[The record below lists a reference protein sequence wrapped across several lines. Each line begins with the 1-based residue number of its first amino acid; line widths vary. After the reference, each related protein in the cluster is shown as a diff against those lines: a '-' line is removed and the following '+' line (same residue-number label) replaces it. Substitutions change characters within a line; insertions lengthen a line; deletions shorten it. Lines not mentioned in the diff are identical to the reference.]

1 MQQTTTASKT
11 NQYLIPFIL
20 VTSLFF
26 LWAFLHNMNP
36 ILIPHLKKACQ
47 LTNTQSALIDT
58 AVYIGYFLMALPAGW
73 LMHRY
78 GYKKGILSG
87 LVLYAIGALLF
98 LPAASDRSFILF
110 LTALFII
117 AAGATFLE
125 TVANPYITK
134 LGDPAT
140 SEQRLNFAQSF
151 NGVGAVVAPI
161 IGGQFILSG
170 VEHTKAELDK
180 MSPEV
185 LSSYLLGEAAT
196 VKIPYLV
203 IAVVVLIVAALFFL
217 ARIPEIKE
225 NGSEESKHSF
235 SFKIFRHSHV
245 TWAVIAQ
252 LFYVGAQVCVGS
264 FFIRFAGQMMNLP
277 EKPAARWWGLIA
289 MSGFML
295 GRFAGT
301 WLMKYFK
308 PAKLISLYSVINML
322 LLAIAMFAKGELTVY
337 AVMTVPFFMSIMFP
351 TIFAL
356 GIKDLGEESKIAS
369 SFIVMAIVG
378 GAIFPLFMGMISD
391 ATGSMQ
397 KAYIVPLL
405 CFLVT
410 LYFGMKGHKIVPPKK
425 QASV

>member
-1 MQQTTTASKT
+1 MQQTKTASKT

-98 LPAASDRSFILF
+98 LPAASDRSYTLF

-170 VEHTKAELDK
+170 VEHSKEELNR

-185 LSSYLLGEAAT
+185 LNAYLLGEAAT
-196 VKIPYLV
+196 VKTPYLV
-203 IAVVVLIVAALFFL
+203 IAVVVLVVAALFFI

-225 NGSEESKHSF
+225 NDSADSGHSF
-235 SFKIFRHSHV
+235 STKVFRHSHV

-252 LFYVGAQVCVGS
+252 LFYVGAQVCIGS
-264 FFIRFAGQMMNLP
+264 FFIRFAKQMMDMP
-277 EKPAARWWGLIA
+277 EKRAAFWWGSIA
-289 MSGFML
+289 MVGFML

-301 WLMKYFK
+301 FLMRYFK
-308 PAKLISLYSVINML
+308 PAKLLSLYSVINIL
-322 LLAIAMFAKGELTVY
+322 LLAIAILIKGEIAVY
-337 AVMTVPFFMSIMFP
+337 AVIAAPFFMSIMFP

-369 SFIVMAIVG
+369 SFIVMSIVG
-378 GAIFPLFMGMISD
+378 GAIFPLFMGLISD

-397 KAYIVPLL
+397 YAYIVPLL
-405 CFLVT
+405 CFFVT
-410 LYFGMKGHKIVPPKK
+410 LYFGVKGHKIILPKK
-425 QASV
+425 